1 MLGDHLL
8 LEPSQD
14 AADLELLHVN
24 AVGLEQGVALPLEEV
39 VVDAAVAVAMP
50 GDEHLAE
57 VDVPAREAV
66 AATGGVEPL
75 EKKKIIKN
83 TSNLNVLQPLKT

>member
-1 MLGDHLL
+1 
-8 LEPSQD
+8 
-14 AADLELLHVN
+14 
-24 AVGLEQGVALPLEEV
+24 
-39 VVDAAVAVAMP
+39 MP